1 MQIKLKTKVLLQDL
15 VFKVSQLSKFSTMDL
30 RVILKLKHTKDKDKL
45 KTLLTMVTIWLTK
58 LTLNQMFTRTLNKR
72 FMMTTVKE
80 LLFAL
85 LLSFLIFLILMP
97 MKETNISKHSKLLPK
112 KTEKVHSTTS
122 GFLQETNL
130 ILKDNL
136 VLVLVS
142 QLLF

>member
-15 VFKVSQLSKFSTMDL
+15 VFKVSQLLKFSTMDL